1 MGPTCVVL
9 WLEPNDALYGLLGH
23 DIGRLGSVLGTKQA
37 LTLIR
42 ERRMLTSE
50 VPISFE
56 MQNGVDRMARVPQRD
71 SFFRQSF
78 RSNALRGIGLVAL
91 ATFSVALTGCASN
104 PRVSRVASDEA
115 VDLSGYW
122 NDTDSRLVSE
132 EMIADSLS
140 RVWIDEWRGET
151 GRKPTVIV
159 GSIRNRSSE
168 HINTEPFTKDLER
181 AFVNS
186 GRVRLV
192 ASSDERGGLR
202 DERLDQLRNATI
214 DTAKSMGKE
223 IGADFMLIGG
233 INTIID
239 GAGGTSVRF
248 YQIELELV
256 NLESNEKV
264 WIGQKKIKKVVERS
278 RYRL

>member
-1 MGPTCVVL
+1 
-9 WLEPNDALYGLLGH
+9 
-23 DIGRLGSVLGTKQA
+23 
-37 LTLIR
+37 
-42 ERRMLTSE
+42 
-50 VPISFE
+50 
-56 MQNGVDRMARVPQRD
+56 MARVPRRD

-78 RSNALRGIGLVAL
+78 RSNTLRGIGLVVL
-91 ATFSVALTGCASN
+91 ATFSLALTGCASN

-140 RVWIDEWRGET
+140 RAWIDEWRGET

-159 GSIRNRSSE
+159 GSVRNRSNE